1 MQFERANELGNCDVC
16 VIVLLIIK
24 CVCVCVCVLT
34 QINTGEVES
43 LLSRL
48 PCTFRQE
55 LSGVGASLEKRWSF
69 CGFEGIRSTS

>member
-1 MQFERANELGNCDVC
+1 
-16 VIVLLIIK
+16 
-24 CVCVCVCVLT
+24 VCVLT